1 MKKAHRRVL
10 MKKIGIM
17 RLAARRGVSA
27 SARSARRAGGVAD
40 DDGADD
46 AVAPSPSSAEDA
58 RDCADSAT
66 DDPAARWT
74 SPFSESATAS
84 TSPAEEGG
92 RLGGDADDF
101 VADDLA
107 ARYSSLDK
115 NADFTDAAGTRDKEL
130 RRLRDLKELLLSKTA
145 PTPAAALSEDD
156 YDFVMDDLTARYS
169 SLGNAEHTDAGTRD
183 KELRRLRDSKE
194 LLLSKTAATPAAALT
209 EDDYDFVVDDLAAR
223 YSSLDNAETDAG
235 TRDKELRRLRDLKE
249 LLLSKTTATP
259 AAALSED
266 DYDFVMD
273 DMAARYSS
281 LDNDAMDGGTKE
293 KQLRRL
299 RELRGTFQR
308 RLERDRYRRREEGDD
323 APVSSSDD
331 FTSKWHDA
339 TRGNSVAANVVGA
352 DAISTNQEARRL
364 REIKKRVP
372 QVARRESRVDDVSG
386 ATDEGDEE
394 PLRLDLLKKRTTGQ
408 DANDIERKE
417 RMRIMGLQ
425 RLVADRISAERRAAR
440 DQHLQRQSMEVDENG
455 KYRSM
460 NDPVGGSVGYLGGDG
475 GGGGVGGGVNSR
487 GKNMYK
493 TNEERRL
500 EDLERYL
507 PSRRS
512 TRQSST
518 APSSRPNRKDGG
530 DDYKADTLKNEG
542 AIDDATINLDYDESY
557 SDITVN
563 NVREREAYR
572 SLSTTMPP
580 TNRGVRFV
588 RDKDG
593 RDAAELCDLERDEEC
608 WDITRKPNFYAREA
622 QSSATR
628 SLSTTM
634 PPTNRGV
641 RVVRDEDGQDDAEL
655 CDLERDEECWDITRK
670 PNFYAREAQS
680 SATRSLST
688 TMPPTNRG
696 VRVVRDEDGQDDAE
710 LCDLERDEECW
721 DITRKPNFYAR
732 EAQSFAIRSLSTTML
747 PDRGVRFVRDKND
760 EYSAESI
767 DLEEDE
773 ELREIARMYENFS
786 RVDRRFMAGQDEGG
800 DDISYAK
807 NDMAGG
813 GAKDANSFPFVESL
827 SLEEVRDLSQSL
839 TEVGGEGP
847 TSPSA
852 VDEQH
857 PQKHKQEEIADNR
870 SAGRAQDLEE
880 TAKSLEEV
888 PVSATSISN
897 PPSDQENGG
906 SKTKANR
913 ASALYQ
919 RLQSEEQ
926 AFREISESMN
936 TRANM
941 RRKYSIG
948 STTPTYSGGDSLP
961 LDIPS
966 RFPAAR
972 PSMSVNSGRR
982 SRGAAVTKSFGVTDM
997 TRSQSE
1003 TPHDKR
1009 KDDDTYYN
1017 VISQFPRER
1026 PSSLVNTGT
1035 RKEWTTS
1042 GSYDSDING
1051 KKRSMGRNG
1060 AKDDAMVSTPSE
1072 AADWSTHNF
1081 LDKPRPFQS
1090 NIDILTSN
1098 TSGIRFKRSSDLR
1111 HEEKNANFDR
1121 WTDMPDINALRGWRQ
1136 SNEALDRMAMTKL
1149 SKTISPSP
1157 ELEVQSAHRSSN
1169 DERDRYSGGEKVMH
1183 WLLTHLPDI
1192 QEEDAVE
1199 YFNCLLED
1207 GFDSIDLGEILDED
1221 LYFMK
1226 RGHRSALLQS
1236 LIKELYSEVYES

>member
-1 MKKAHRRVL
+1 
-10 MKKIGIM
+10 
-17 RLAARRGVSA
+17 
-27 SARSARRAGGVAD
+27 
-40 DDGADD
+40 
-46 AVAPSPSSAEDA
+46 
-58 RDCADSAT
+58 
-66 DDPAARWT
+66 
-74 SPFSESATAS
+74 
-84 TSPAEEGG
+84 
-92 RLGGDADDF
+92 
-101 VADDLA
+101 
-107 ARYSSLDK
+107 
-115 NADFTDAAGTRDKEL
+115 
-130 RRLRDLKELLLSKTA
+130 
-145 PTPAAALSEDD
+145 
-156 YDFVMDDLTARYS
+156 
-169 SLGNAEHTDAGTRD
+169 
-183 KELRRLRDSKE
+183 
-194 LLLSKTAATPAAALT
+194 
-209 EDDYDFVVDDLAAR
+209 
-223 YSSLDNAETDAG
+223 
-235 TRDKELRRLRDLKE
+235 
-249 LLLSKTTATP
+249 
-259 AAALSED
+259 
-266 DYDFVMD
+266 
-273 DMAARYSS
+273 
-281 LDNDAMDGGTKE
+281 
-293 KQLRRL
+293 
-299 RELRGTFQR
+299 
-308 RLERDRYRRREEGDD
+308 
-323 APVSSSDD
+323 
-331 FTSKWHDA
+331 
-339 TRGNSVAANVVGA
+339 
-352 DAISTNQEARRL
+352 
-364 REIKKRVP
+364 
-372 QVARRESRVDDVSG
+372 
-386 ATDEGDEE
+386 
-394 PLRLDLLKKRTTGQ
+394 
-408 DANDIERKE
+408 
-417 RMRIMGLQ
+417 
-425 RLVADRISAERRAAR
+425 
-440 DQHLQRQSMEVDENG
+440 
-455 KYRSM
+455 
-460 NDPVGGSVGYLGGDG
+460 
-475 GGGGVGGGVNSR
+475 
-487 GKNMYK
+487 
-493 TNEERRL
+493 
-500 EDLERYL
+500 
-507 PSRRS
+507 
-512 TRQSST
+512 
-518 APSSRPNRKDGG
+518 
-530 DDYKADTLKNEG
+530 
-542 AIDDATINLDYDESY
+542 
-557 SDITVN
+557 
-563 NVREREAYR
+563 
-572 SLSTTMPP
+572 
-580 TNRGVRFV
+580 
-588 RDKDG
+588 
-593 RDAAELCDLERDEEC
+593 
-608 WDITRKPNFYAREA
+608 
-622 QSSATR
+622 
-628 SLSTTM
+628 M

-670 PNFYAREAQS
+670 PNFYAREDQS
-680 SATRSLST
+680 FATRSLST

-696 VRVVRDEDGQDDAE
+696 VRVVRDEDGQDDADP
-710 LCDLERDEECW
+710 CDLERDEECW

-897 PPSDQENGG
+897 PPSDQKNGG